1 MAVSTLFPSDQS
13 ASGVMVL
20 DLKQECPTYLKTIGK
35 SKALA
40 ASLSVIESEDDLD
53 NNDDEEIL
61 NAFIATVNL
70 LRGL

>member
-61 NAFIATVNL
+61 NAFIATMNL

>member
-1 MAVSTLFPSDQS
+1 MVVSTMFPSDQS
-13 ASGVMVL
+13 ASGVKVL
-20 DLKQECPTYLKTIGK
+20 DMKQECPTYLKTIGK

-61 NAFIATVNL
+61 NAFIATMNL

>member
-40 ASLSVIESEDDLD
+40 ASLSVIESQDDLD

-61 NAFIATVNL
+61 NAFIATMNL